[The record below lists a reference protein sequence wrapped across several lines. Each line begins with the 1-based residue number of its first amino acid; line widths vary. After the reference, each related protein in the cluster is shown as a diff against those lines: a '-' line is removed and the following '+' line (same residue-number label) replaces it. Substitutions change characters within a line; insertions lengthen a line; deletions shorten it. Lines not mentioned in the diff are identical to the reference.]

1 MIKIITCFSKVY
13 VIVLDQF
20 AVSFI

>member
-13 VIVLDQF
+13 LIVLDQF